1 MSLPPETRDA
11 TRYDFGVR
19 LDELRA
25 VHQAMHPV
33 GLER

>member
-1 MSLPPETRDA
+1 MSLPHVTRA
-11 TRYDFGVR
+11 VTRYYFGAR

-25 VHQAMHPV
+25 VHQATLQV